1 MTGFDIFD
9 TIERLRR
16 AGRPFCLA
24 TVVRTA
30 DVTSAKAGAKAAVTE
45 AGEIIGHLGG
55 GCVQRAVRSAAAE
68 ALSSGE
74 TRLIRVKP
82 AARVVAMTDADGVP
96 LYRSGCPSGG
106 TVDILIE
113 AYSLPPQLVIF
124 GASPIAQAIASHG
137 VLMGYRV
144 AMAEDAGAPEGV
156 RLFPAADPAALGIG
170 ADDFVVVASQGQNDL
185 AALRAA
191 LDSPARHVAMVASR
205 IKAKALTDRL
215 AAEGMPAD
223 RIARLKSPAG
233 LDLGGIDPHEIA
245 VSVIAEI
252 VRWRNR
258 GGLHKDDAGSDW
270 DTSPQQGR

>member
-45 AGEIIGHLGG
+45 AGEILGHLGG
-55 GCVQRAVRSAAAE
+55 GCVQRAVRTAAAQ
-68 ALSSGE
+68 ALACGQ

-82 AARVVAMTDADGVP
+82 AGKVVAMTDADGVQ

-106 TVDILIE
+106 TVDLLIE

-124 GASPIAQAIASHG
+124 GATPIARAIAQHG
-137 VLMGYRV
+137 ALMGYRV
-144 AMAEDAGAPEGV
+144 ALPEGAAA
-156 RLFPAADPAALGIG
+156 PAEVHSFTPADLSALQ
-170 ADDFVVVASQGQNDL
+170 AEDFVVVASQGQGDL

-191 LDSPARHVAMVASR
+191 LDSPARHVSMVASR
-205 IKAKALTDRL
+205 IKAAALTDRL
-215 AAEGMPAD
+215 AAEGMAPE
-223 RIARLKSPAG
+223 RLARLKSPAG

-252 VRWRNR
+252 VRWRNAQAGAAR
-258 GGLHKDDAGSDW
+258 DTGGAG
-270 DTSPQQGR
+270 TPQG

>member
-1 MTGFDIFD
+1 MSGFDIFD

-16 AGRPFCLA
+16 TGRPFCLA

-45 AGEIIGHLGG
+45 GGEVLGHLGG

-68 ALSSGE
+68 ALASGQ

-82 AARVVAMTDADGVP
+82 AEKVVTMTDADGVQ

-106 TVDILIE
+106 TADILIE
-113 AYSLPPQLVIF
+113 PYSLPPQLVIF
-124 GASPIAQAIASHG
+124 GASPIARAITAHG
-137 VLMGYRV
+137 LLMGYRV
-144 AMAEDAGAPEGV
+144 AVTGAEATDGARAVAPEDLA
-156 RLFPAADPAALGIG
+156 RLDEG
-170 ADDFVVVASQGQNDL
+170 DFVVVASQGQGDL

-191 LDSPARHVAMVASR
+191 LASPARHVAMVASR
-205 IKAKALTDRL
+205 VKAAALTERL
-215 AAEGMPAD
+215 AAEGMSAD

-252 VRWRNR
+252 VRWRNAAGR
-258 GGLHKDDAGSDW
+258 GEVGEVSGPGA
-270 DTSPQQGR
+270 